1 MAKERKNSAPAALIE
16 RITPLKK
23 APKAAKSPIKTDKK
37 VKPEPKAKESKI
49 LPKDPLNDLIVDT
62 ILDKKGHHISL
73 MDLRGLDGPADFFIV
88 CEADNI
94 TLTKALSE
102 HIYRSVK
109 SSMGITPNHIE
120 GASQAKWILV
130 DYFTTIVHIFYKD
143 TRKYY
148 EIDQLWSDA
157 KTVEF
162 HQV

>member
-1 MAKERKNSAPAALIE
+1 MAKERKNSVSAALID
-16 RITPLKK
+16 RTTPLKK
-23 APKAAKSPIKTDKK
+23 APKAVKPSIKTDKK
-37 VKPEPKAKESKI
+37 VKPEPKVKDPKI
-49 LPKDPLNDLIVDT
+49 IAKDPLNDLIVDT
-62 ILDKKGHHISL
+62 ILDKKGSHVSL

-109 SSMGITPNHIE
+109 SNMGITPNHIE
-120 GASQAKWILV
+120 GASQSKWILV

>member
-1 MAKERKNSAPAALIE
+1 LAKERKISTPAALIA
-16 RITPLKK
+16 RTTPLAK
-23 APKAAKSPIKTDKK
+23 ASRAAKSSTKPVKK
-37 VKPEPKAKESKI
+37 AIPEPKVMVPKI
-49 LPKDPLNDLIVDT
+49 IAKDPLNDLIVDT

-157 KTVEF
+157 RTVEF

>member
-1 MAKERKNSAPAALIE
+1 LAKG
-16 RITPLKK
+16 KK
-23 APKAAKSPIKTDKK
+23 APALKA
-37 VKPEPKAKESKI
+37 
-49 LPKDPLNDLIVDT
+49 PKDPLNELIIET
-62 ILDKKGHHISL
+62 ILEKKGHHINF
-73 MDLRGLDGPADFFIV
+73 MDLRDLDGPADYFIV

-94 TLTKALSE
+94 TLTKALAD
-102 HIYRSVK
+102 HIYRTVK
-109 SSMGITPNHIE
+109 SKLGRAPNHTE
-120 GASQAKWILV
+120 GESQAKWILI

>member
-1 MAKERKNSAPAALIE
+1 MPAP
-16 RITPLKK
+16 
-23 APKAAKSPIKTDKK
+23 
-37 VKPEPKAKESKI
+37 
-49 LPKDPLNDLIVDT
+49 LPVKDPLNDLIIET
-62 ILDKKGHHISL
+62 ILDKKGSHISL
-73 MDLRGLDGPADFFIV
+73 MDLRGLDGPTDYFIV

-94 TLTKALSE
+94 TLTKALSD

-109 SSMGITPNHIE
+109 SAMGITPNHIE
-120 GASQAKWILV
+120 GVAQAKWILV